1 MLKEIMGYYMPSGFS
16 ICLDKTLPDE
26 FNQNDSTFIHEYIHF
41 LQDIILPYC
50 IRENLVLINDF
61 AWVCKKIEEKGKLIV
76 PFNDYSDITGKQ
88 TEYTWGNGKCKAQ
101 IGKIVEIAQ
110 DYFTSC
116 YGHNIYRYFLK
127 FDDGTI
133 YQIGARDFL
142 EYLAHKIQSK
152 FWKTNAP
159 DLPYRTVDKLF
170 EYYKLDFIPEA
181 VRLLVIEY
189 CLYNDNPVHFLIN
202 LFINQKLIENNKEV
216 FKNYDECAISL
227 LGLGW
232 QSKGGFDETIFSKTK
247 RRLRDLNER
256 MALLYPHRQFDSM
269 KKWIENTIK
278 ICNTN
283 LSNIFIISSLYN
295 LEREELYRFIDEL
308 MKSIG
313 IPIVVFRNKA
323 IRSFIPEQYNKEQF
337 IEFYILKEFM
347 GWIHTRDRGCPI
359 YQICAKNYNMQKGVC
374 KKEPEKY
381 DETCIF
387 KLFLKSYCLDNLVI
401 EYT

>member
-283 LSNIFIISSLYN
+283 LSNRFIISSLYN
-295 LEREELYRFIDEL
+295 LEREEDR
-308 MKSIG
+308 KS
-313 IPIVVFRNKA
+313 VV
-323 IRSFIPEQYNKEQF
+323 
-337 IEFYILKEFM
+337 
-347 GWIHTRDRGCPI
+347 
-359 YQICAKNYNMQKGVC
+359 
-374 KKEPEKY
+374 
-381 DETCIF
+381 
-387 KLFLKSYCLDNLVI
+387 
-401 EYT
+401 